1 MKKVIRLT
9 ESDLIRVVKKTIKES
24 QNIED
29 VYIVEDMFNYVI
41 NILSTKGDIN
51 TMRSMEKYRDDF
63 LKLEE
68 ELTSEL
74 SLINSDIEMLR
85 STSSEDDLCEQ
96 GYEFLNE
103 IIQLYN
109 EYMGEY
115 EIEIELLELGHL
127 FDESLNIL
135 KGLLV
140 ENDCDIDPSDF
151 QL

>member
-29 VYIVEDMFNYVI
+29 VYSVEDMFNYVI

-51 TMRSMEKYRDDF
+51 TMRSIEKYRDDF
-63 LKLEE
+63 LKLED

>member
-1 MKKVIRLT
+1 MLKENISSMKKSLKQTKVKKVIDKDKMAINKGHKTYPEVLT
-9 ESDLIRVVKKTIKES
+9 
-24 QNIED
+24 
-29 VYIVEDMFNYVI
+29 
-41 NILSTKGDIN
+41 
-51 TMRSMEKYRDDF
+51 F

>member
-9 ESDLIRVVKKTIKES
+9 ESDLIRVVKTIKES

-29 VYIVEDMFNYVI
+29 VYSVEDMFNYVI

-51 TMRSMEKYRDDF
+51 TMRSIEKYRDDF
-63 LKLEE
+63 LKLED

>member
-9 ESDLIRVVKKTIKES
+9 ESDLMRVVKKTIKES

-29 VYIVEDMFNYVI
+29 VYSVEDMFNYVI

>member
-29 VYIVEDMFNYVI
+29 VYSVEDMFNYVI

>member
-29 VYIVEDMFNYVI
+29 VYSVEDMFNYVI
-41 NILSTKGDIN
+41 NILSTKGDLN
-51 TMRSMEKYRDDF
+51 TMRSIEKYRDDF
-63 LKLEE
+63 LKLED

-85 STSSEDDLCEQ
+85 STSSEDGLCEQ
-96 GYEFLNE
+96 GYEFLSE
-103 IIQLYN
+103 IVQLYN
-109 EYMGEY
+109 EYMGKY
-115 EIEIELLELGHL
+115 EVEIELLELGHL

-135 KGLLV
+135 KGILV

>member
-1 MKKVIRLT
+1 MRRIVRLT

-29 VYIVEDMFNYVI
+29 VYSVEDMFNYVI
-41 NILSTKGDIN
+41 NILSTKGDLN

-85 STSSEDDLCEQ
+85 STSSEEDLCEQ

-103 IIQLYN
+103 IIQLHN
-109 EYMGEY
+109 EYMGKY

-127 FDESLNIL
+127 FDESLNVL

>member
-29 VYIVEDMFNYVI
+29 VYSVEDMFNYVI
-41 NILSTKGDIN
+41 NILSTKGDLN

-63 LKLEE
+63 LKLED

-103 IIQLYN
+103 IIQLHN

>member
-1 MKKVIRLT
+1 MKKVLRLT

-29 VYIVEDMFNYVI
+29 VYSVEDMFNYVI

-51 TMRSMEKYRDDF
+51 TMRSIEKYRDDF
-63 LKLEE
+63 LKLED

>member
-29 VYIVEDMFNYVI
+29 VYSVEDMFNYVI

-127 FDESLNIL
+127 FDESLNML

>member
-1 MKKVIRLT
+1 M
-9 ESDLIRVVKKTIKES
+9 
-24 QNIED
+24 
-29 VYIVEDMFNYVI
+29 YIVLRI
-41 NILSTKGDIN
+41 C
-51 TMRSMEKYRDDF
+51 

>member
-29 VYIVEDMFNYVI
+29 VYSVEDMFNYVI

-51 TMRSMEKYRDDF
+51 TMRSIEKYRDDF
-63 LKLEE
+63 LKLED

-103 IIQLYN
+103 IIQLHN

>member
-29 VYIVEDMFNYVI
+29 VYSVEDMFNYVI

-103 IIQLYN
+103 IIQLHN

>member
-29 VYIVEDMFNYVI
+29 VYSVEDMFNYVI

-127 FDESLNIL
+127 FDESLNVL

>member
-29 VYIVEDMFNYVI
+29 VYSVEDMFNYVI

-51 TMRSMEKYRDDF
+51 TMRSMEIYRDDF

>member
-1 MKKVIRLT
+1 LT

-29 VYIVEDMFNYVI
+29 VYSVEDMFNYVI

-51 TMRSMEKYRDDF
+51 TMRSIEKYRDDF
-63 LKLEE
+63 LKLED

>member
-29 VYIVEDMFNYVI
+29 VYSVEDMFNYVI

-68 ELTSEL
+68 ELK
-74 SLINSDIEMLR
+74 SL
-85 STSSEDDLCEQ
+85 
-96 GYEFLNE
+96 
-103 IIQLYN
+103 
-109 EYMGEY
+109 
-115 EIEIELLELGHL
+115 
-127 FDESLNIL
+127 
-135 KGLLV
+135 
-140 ENDCDIDPSDF
+140 
-151 QL
+151 

>member
-9 ESDLIRVVKKTIKES
+9 ESDLIRVVKKTIKDS

-29 VYIVEDMFNYVI
+29 VYSVEDMFNYVI

-103 IIQLYN
+103 IIQLHN

>member
-24 QNIED
+24 QN
-29 VYIVEDMFNYVI
+29 VYSVEDMFNYVI

>member
-9 ESDLIRVVKKTIKES
+9 ESDLIRVLKKTIKES

-29 VYIVEDMFNYVI
+29 VYSVEDMFNYVI

>member
-29 VYIVEDMFNYVI
+29 VYSVEDMFNYVI

-63 LKLEE
+63 LKLVE

-103 IIQLYN
+103 IIQLHN

>member
-29 VYIVEDMFNYVI
+29 VYSVEDMFNYVI

-85 STSSEDDLCEQ
+85 STSSDDDLCEQ

-127 FDESLNIL
+127 FDESLNVL

>member
-29 VYIVEDMFNYVI
+29 VYSVEDMFNYVI

-74 SLINSDIEMLR
+74 SLINSDIEMLG

-103 IIQLYN
+103 IIQLHN
-109 EYMGEY
+109 EYMGKY